1 MHIILS
7 GKHGSPVA
15 AVSEALKKRWAAL
28 GTAVYIH
35 NSKGPAQLICDAAKT
50 VGQQFAPVPENADL
64 DLFLEQAILDWGRE
78 QDVQFW
84 GKITKRQV
92 DQVTGRWEEMGLF
105 HVTVI
110 QGLCFKED
118 FQLFPRAY
126 RVYLL
131 PPGDYKPHMIHGH
144 HLSETA
150 LDSWVEESRKD
161 RYPIFDEVINP
172 EDGSPDEIARVIF
185 EGFNERFKSGFRTL
199 MN

>member
-7 GKHGSPVA
+7 GKHGSPVE
-15 AVSEALKKRWAAL
+15 AVGEALKAKWGAL
-28 GTAVYIH
+28 GTAVYIY
-35 NSKGPAQLICDAAKT
+35 NAKGPARLICNAAKT
-50 VGQQFAPVPENADL
+50 VGQQFAAIPENADL

-84 GKITKRQV
+84 GKIAKRQV
-92 DQVTGRWEEMGLF
+92 DLVTGRWEEMGLF

-110 QGLCFKED
+110 QELCFRED
-118 FQLFPRAY
+118 FELFPRAY

-131 PPGDYKPHMIHGH
+131 PPDGYEPHMIHGH
-144 HLSETA
+144 HASETA
-150 LDSWVEESRKD
+150 LDQWVEDSRKAK
-161 RYPIFDEVINP
+161 YPVFDEIVKP
-172 EDGSPDEIARVIF
+172 HKASPTDIAEFIF